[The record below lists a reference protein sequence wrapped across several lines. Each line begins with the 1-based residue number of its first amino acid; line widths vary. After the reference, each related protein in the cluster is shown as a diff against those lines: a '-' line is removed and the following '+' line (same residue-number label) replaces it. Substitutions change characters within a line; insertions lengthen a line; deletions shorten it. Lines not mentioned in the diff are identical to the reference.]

1 MAREIDILVVEPGK
15 APRPAR
21 VTDTLETFSEIV
33 GGPIEAGCYLP
44 QRVLLIYNSEGKRMG
59 LPPNRANPRANRG
72 VPAEPQ
78 RSGFGGERKGK
89 GTERSF
95 PLQWETEQSGFCP
108 DVVAGTFFL
117 CGFEGEHFASLTPS
131 QQAEFQDYFAKP
143 GEFMMFGA
151 ELVCASRAQAAT
163 TACKLWDS
171 MENGQSLVLT
181 KWGGGRA

>member
-21 VTDTLETFSEIV
+21 VTDTPETFSEIV
-33 GGPIEAGCYLP
+33 GGPIEAGCFLP
-44 QRVLLIYNSEGKRMG
+44 QRVLLVYNSEGKRMG
-59 LPPNRANPRANRG
+59 LPPNRANPRAG
-72 VPAEPQ
+72 DYI
-78 RSGFGGERKGK
+78 
-89 GTERSF
+89 T
-95 PLQWETEQSGFCP
+95 
-108 DVVAGTFFL
+108 GTFFL

-131 QQAEFQDYFAKP
+131 RQAEFQDYFAKP
-143 GEFMMFGA
+143 GEFMMFGT
-151 ELVCASRAQAAT
+151 ELVCASRAQVAT